1 MLQRLPHRAQDQE
14 GFTLIELLV
23 VILIIGILA
32 AVAIPAFLNQ
42 KGKASDANAKS
53 DITSAQ
59 TAEATYAT
67 GTSSGAYVATSG
79 TTAANYATLV
89 GIEPTLRGPIT
100 DSTENLTVEVPST
113 GKYGATAGTAGTTN
127 NYDVIATSR
136 SGVLYALTRNADGTT
151 TRTCSV
157 PSGTNASGCNVTS
170 GTGGVGVW

>member
-1 MLQRLPHRAQDQE
+1 MLQRLTHRAQGHE

-42 KGKASDANAKS
+42 KGKASDANVKS
-53 DITSAQ
+53 DLASAQ
-59 TAEATYAT
+59 MAEASYAT
-67 GTSSGAYVATSG
+67 GNSSGAYVAAAGTS
-79 TTAANYATLV
+79 AANYAALV
-89 GIEPTLRGPIT
+89 GLEPTLRGAIT

-157 PSGTNASGCNVTS
+157 PSGTSASGCNLTS
-170 GTGGVGVW
+170 GTSGVGTW